1 MIAGVQLLDISG
13 DAERVI
19 FELGLDYDDP
29 SKVIAVPGGTPAA
42 IENVME
48 GITLTEVDNGMLKLV
63 GETTGVHIPAIKAG
77 ERLTLKPKDGRRFLH
92 AVYLRYCR
100 NNGYTAARPILEE

>member
-1 MIAGVQLLDISG
+1 MIAGVQLLDIRG

-29 SKVIAVPGGTPAA
+29 SKAIAVPGGVPEA
-42 IENVME
+42 IDNVME
-48 GITLTEVDNGMLKLV
+48 GITLTERDNGMSKLV
-63 GETTGVHIPAIKAG
+63 GEETGVHIPPIQKG

-100 NNGYTAARPILEE
+100 NNGYTAARPIIEE

>member
-1 MIAGVQLLDISG
+1 MIVGVQLLDISG

-63 GETTGVHIPAIKAG
+63 GETTGVHFQVKG
-77 ERLTLKPKDGRRFLH
+77 KMVLTPKDGSRFLN
-92 AVYLRYCR
+92 AVYLRHCR
-100 NNGYTAARPILEE
+100 NNGYTVARPILEE

>member
-19 FELGLDYDDP
+19 FELGLDYEDQ
-29 SKVIAVPGGTPAA
+29 SKVIAVPGGVPEA
-42 IENVME
+42 IENVMD

-63 GETTGVHIPAIKAG
+63 AEDTGVHMPPVAKG
-77 ERLTLKPKDGRRFLH
+77 EKLVLKPKDGRRFLN

-100 NNGYTAARPILEE
+100 NNGYTAARPIIEE